1 MSVLFVAGAGT
12 DVGKTY
18 VAALLVRRL
27 RAAGRPVVAVKPV
40 ASGVPAWNAPAFA
53 ASDTGVLLAAQGLA
67 LTQANADGCS
77 PWRYAAAVAPDAAA
91 ALEGRTLALAE
102 LVAFHAHVRARA
114 PADATVVV
122 EGVGGLM
129 SPVAS
134 DALGLHWLQAL
145 GCPALLVAGSYLG
158 AISHA
163 LTARETLRAHGVA
176 CVGLVVS
183 ESAGSPVGAVRTAE
197 AIARWTGE
205 PAGALRRGA

>member
-18 VAALLVRRL
+18 VAACLVRRL

-40 ASGVPAWNAPAFA
+40 ASGAPAWRDPAFA
-53 ASDTGVLLAAQGLA
+53 GTDTGLLLAALGLP
-67 LTQANADGCS
+67 LTRETVEACS
-77 PWRYAAAVAPDAAA
+77 PWRYAAPLAPDMAA
-91 ALEGRTLALAE
+91 ALEGRTLTLGE
-102 LVAFHAHVRARA
+102 LVAFHAQVLARA
-114 PADATVVV
+114 PAGAAVVV

-134 DALGLHWLQAL
+134 DALGLHWLKAL
-145 GCPALLVAGSYLG
+145 GCPALLVCDSRLG

-176 CVGLVVS
+176 CAGIVAS
-183 ESAGSPVGAVRTAE
+183 ESPGSPVDVALTAS
-197 AIARWTGE
+197 AIAQWTGE
-205 PAGALRRGA
+205 PVGVLRRGA

>member
-1 MSVLFVAGAGT
+1 MSALFVAGAGT

-18 VAALLVRRL
+18 VAAGLIRRL

-40 ASGVPAWNAPAFA
+40 ASGVPAWDDLDFA
-53 ASDTGVLLAAQGLA
+53 RTDTAVLLAAQGLA
-67 LTQANADGCS
+67 PTRANVDACS
-77 PWRYAAAVAPDAAA
+77 PWRFAAALAPDMAA
-91 ALEGRTLALAE
+91 ALEGRAVTLAE
-102 LVAFHAHVRARA
+102 LVAFHAQVLARA
-114 PADATVVV
+114 APDATVVV

-134 DALGLHWLQAL
+134 DALGLHWLEAL

-163 LTARETLRAHGVA
+163 LTAYETLRAHGVPFA
-176 CVGLVVS
+176 GLVVS
-183 ESAGSPVGAVRTAE
+183 ESAGSPVGPAPTAA

-205 PAGALRRGA
+205 PVGVLRRMA